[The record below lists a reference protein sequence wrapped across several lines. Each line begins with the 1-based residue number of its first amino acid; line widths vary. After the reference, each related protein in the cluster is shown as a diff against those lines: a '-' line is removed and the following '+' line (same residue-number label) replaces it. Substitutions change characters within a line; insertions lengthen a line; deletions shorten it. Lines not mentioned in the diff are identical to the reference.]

1 MAAGLYSRR
10 RRAAPAGFAGGNN
23 DNNNVHRVL
32 ERSAH
37 ARTVPAERPTAR
49 GPEAFDVELAWCGAA
64 AEVRVG
70 AYGQQLISRSGYTIR
85 MSLDDCVLCA
95 AFLREEELALFLDM
109 TVTTERRL
117 DVSAMT
123 EDAQRVFKTENAGGS
138 SELSEAFSME
148 LLARTLGARL
158 HKTEMEL
165 AYFTGDGSASKI
177 TDYSI
182 VLDGRVVGVSVT
194 RACKGW
200 PPIAGSYTVQDSLR
214 LLSKKLLGVNESSR
228 HVSNADWTKQMLH
241 VFVADAS
248 YMAALN
254 EAAAL
259 IPPALIANTVVL
271 FTLCTGAHS
280 ADIFKPR
287 ADDPGLPA
295 QPPLK
300 KKSKPGLGWKSEAH
314 IRNLFESDP
323 CATRGGLCG

>member
-1 MAAGLYSRR
+1 M
-10 RRAAPAGFAGGNN
+10 AGFHARQRFAPPTRSVGGNSN
-23 DNNNVHRVL
+23 KARHAPQHSIRNGTALADRH
-32 ERSAH
+32 SASGDE
-37 ARTVPAERPTAR
+37 AVDLGFVWSSTAI
-49 GPEAFDVELAWCGAA
+49 
-64 AEVRVG
+64 EVRVG
-70 AYGQQLISRSGYTIR
+70 AYGQQLIARNGYTIH

-95 AFLREEELALFLDM
+95 AFLREQELALFLEM
-109 TVTTERRL
+109 TVRTERQL
-117 DVSAMT
+117 EVSAMT

-138 SELSEAFSME
+138 SELSEALSME

-165 AYFTGDGSASKI
+165 AYFTGDGSTSKI

-200 PPIAGSYTVQDSLR
+200 PPVAGSYTVQDSLR

-248 YMAALN
+248 YMTVLN

-280 ADIFKPR
+280 ADIFRPR
-287 ADDPGLPA
+287 ADELGSA
-295 QPPLK
+295 PPPQK
-300 KKSKPGLGWKSEAH
+300 KKIKPGLGWKSEAH
-314 IRNLFESDP
+314 IRHLLESDP
-323 CATRGGLCG
+323 CAIRNLCS